1 MGVSNRFATAL
12 PMGIATVFVT
22 TIATLLT
29 NLINNYLLVP
39 YNIEY
44 LRLVLFITVIA
55 AVVQLTERY
64 IKYTS
69 KLLHQMLGI
78 YLPLITSNC
87 AILGVVLTVA
97 DLPLVQ
103 SLAVGVGSS
112 VGFTLVLVLFS
123 GLRSRL
129 DEECVPKVFRGAP
142 IAFFIV
148 GILALAFLGFRGM
161 V

>member
-1 MGVSNRFATAL
+1 MGVSNRLATAL
-12 PMGIATVFVT
+12 PMGIATIFVV
-22 TIATLLT
+22 TIATFLT

-39 YNIEY
+39 YNIEF

-55 AVVQLTERY
+55 GVVQLTERY

-97 DLPLVQ
+97 DLSLVK
-103 SLAVGVGSS
+103 SLAVGIGSAI
-112 VGFTLVLVLFS
+112 GFTVVLVLFS
-123 GLRSRL
+123 GLRARL
-129 DEECVPKVFRGAP
+129 DEQSIPKAFRGAP
-142 IAFFIV
+142 IAFITV
-148 GILALAFLGFRGM
+148 GVLALAFLGFKGM

>member
-1 MGVSNRFATAL
+1 MGVSNRLATAL
-12 PMGIATVFVT
+12 PVGIATIFVT
-22 TIATLLT
+22 TFATLLT
-29 NLINNYLLVP
+29 NLLNNYLLVP

-44 LRLVLFITVIA
+44 LRLVLFITVVAGI
-55 AVVQLTERY
+55 VQLTERY

-87 AILGVVLTVA
+87 AILGVILTVA
-97 DLPLVQ
+97 DLSLIK
-103 SLAVGVGSS
+103 SLAVGIGSA

-123 GLRSRL
+123 GLRARL
-129 DEECVPKVFRGAP
+129 HEQSVPKVFRGAP
-142 IAFFIV
+142 IAFITV
-148 GILALAFLGFRGM
+148 GMLALAFLGFKGM